1 MYCSASHRIDSESS
15 ASVITGRLIF
25 LTMTALP
32 ESEAAT
38 SFVLNALF
46 SNRRLIASA
55 TAAASII
62 APSTMLSGGTG
73 SIANAMTLYPLPA
86 ALSSTALTALEPMS
100 RPTTDFDLPRP
111 NTIVSW
117 LKRVRSS
124 AKRIPN
130 LVRTRACQKPAAIAE
145 ICDRSRA
152 FGRAPAPGQAQG
164 SVHPVRRHRGPCR
177 RRQRREGEAHGPQ
190 GRSEDLPSAQRV

>member
-1 MYCSASHRIDSESS
+1 
-15 ASVITGRLIF
+15 
-25 LTMTALP
+25 MTALP

-152 FGRAPAPGQAQG
+152 FGRAPDYSFVARSQIWVGAAAESFIGANWLAHEWTRVTVGWLDSAQKGSYDLGLPLPGPA
-164 SVHPVRRHRGPCR
+164 
-177 RRQRREGEAHGPQ
+177 RQRLSVRAGNPLH
-190 GRSEDLPSAQRV
+190 RL